1 VTTPDEIVL
10 GEVVGVFGF
19 RGELRVHL
27 HDRESTTLR
36 EVRPVVLVMPD
47 GSRRPT
53 RMRVRAG
60 AGKRILGTADG
71 IASEDAARAC
81 IGAQIV
87 IARSELPAPAAGE
100 FYVHDLIGLAVQDDG
115 GNVLGTLADVVPG
128 AVDVWVV
135 ALPDGDDAFLVA
147 TKEAVRSIEPARG
160 RIVVD
165 PAALSTGA

>member
-1 VTTPDEIVL
+1 MPTPDEIVL

-27 HDRESTTLR
+27 HARESTTLR
-36 EVRPVVLVMPD
+36 EVKPVALVMPD
-47 GSRRPT
+47 GSRRAT
-53 RMRVRAG
+53 RMRVRTG

-71 IASEDAARAC
+71 IDTDEAARAC
-81 IGAQIV
+81 IGARIV
-87 IARSELPAPAAGE
+87 IAREHLPAPAAGE
-100 FYVHDLIGLAVQDDG
+100 FYVHDLIGLAVQDDD

-135 ALPDGDDAFLVA
+135 ELPDGEDAFLVA
-147 TKEAVRSIEPARG
+147 TKEAVRALEPAQG